1 MFNSQGPVGRS
12 CGKSAAKESMEATDS
27 ASLGKED
34 SSDSLSA
41 SVSSPA
47 PGAVCGSNKKNI
59 IPSMMGGSGR

>member
-12 CGKSAAKESMEATDS
+12 CGKSAKESMEATDS

-47 PGAVCGSNKKNI
+47 DPARSVGAIRRISFLQ
-59 IPSMMGGSGR
+59 